1 MKKLILVYILCGITH
16 LCSAQR
22 LRDDI
27 SIQQHRVDIP
37 YTGVNINV
45 PANAT
50 VAKSFHGLTCADAV
64 IEVLDLPGGNFF
76 SAKANASRDSFEKKG
91 NIVTDYKETSLNGYP
106 ARYLCVKL
114 TDAGY
119 QHILMFGD
127 SSFCTFVKATVSTA
141 NPVFNTTIRQDL
153 LTIIYTKQHMA
164 ESLADAPF
172 KLTDTVTQPFRF
184 TRSILK
190 TYSFIAVD
198 HEYNDTA
205 NISVSLELALKDASV
220 LRLTDNLMAALQK
233 AGMRNIK
240 VSKQDTKT
248 ISGYYAGETVATAY
262 LNDKKIRLYIA
273 VLQKDERNLCIVGY
287 SPFAMESAVDNFK
300 KFARSV
306 RLRKQS
312 AGKSN

>member
-1 MKKLILVYILCGITH
+1 MKKLILLYLLCCITTI
-16 LCSAQR
+16 CSAQR

-50 VAKSFHGLTCADAV
+50 VAKTFNGVTCSDA
-64 IEVLDLPGGNFF
+64 IIQVLELPGGNFF

-91 NIVTDYKETSLNGYP
+91 DIVTDYKETSLNGYP

-114 TDAGY
+114 ADAGY

-127 SSFCTFVKATVSTA
+127 STFCTFVKATVSTA
-141 NPVFNTTIRQDL
+141 NPVFNTTIKQDL
-153 LTIIYTKQHMA
+153 LSIIYTRQHTT

-172 KLTDTVTQPFRF
+172 KLTDTVEQPFRF
-184 TRSILK
+184 ARSIFK

-205 NISVSLELALKDASV
+205 NISVSLELAPKDASV
-220 LRLTDNLMAALQK
+220 FLLTDKLMAVLQK
-233 AGMRNIK
+233 GGLRNIK
-240 VSKQDTKT
+240 TSSQTTKT
-248 ISGYYAGETVATAY
+248 INGYYAGETVATAY
-262 LNDKKIRLYIA
+262 MNDKKIRLYIA

-300 KFARSV
+300 KFTRSI
-306 RLRKQS
+306 RLRKQ
-312 AGKSN
+312 